1 MAIQNLNKQ
10 DQLDITMNWDGS
22 TGQQVEDFISRN
34 IPVEIKYDN
43 SNLSLINAS
52 GDTIVSGKVS
62 VESPKYK
69 QGVLI
74 LGIRVNNKIYTN
86 NSTLLTQYNANTK
99 IELAVATYSIAQY
112 SSGIVDS
119 IGAVSTTI
127 TFGTQKK
134 IIQVDPI
141 KYELCTV
148 ESNQLIS
155 VNLSQSEWKWFD
167 ITDLFKISQTSQK
180 ITASVENSQS
190 VFNTLITNQVISLQY
205 KGQYIVNNNNVS
217 FTLIGGTSSNY
228 HLEGYN
234 GTNKITTNS
243 GIMSFSQLQPGLN
256 QLSIKAVH
264 NDTTSNISTDYIYL
278 NIIYTQN
285 FNGVAVAINEVNKSI
300 NNNDTSKIY
309 QLDAYSINKDTIN
322 ISTYLEDNLPNE
334 SDPQPTQL
342 LESISLTAQDYKNNI
357 YSTSYYKYI
366 EINSDNASKYL
377 VVKVND
383 NWYTFYNIDAEFLN
397 ANLSQ
402 ELQVPAVNTNF
413 TFTETPYLN
422 YDQIIGRSTT
432 LFSKNNWVNENNRTI
447 YRVEAGSEKIFESPL
462 NLSLGNNFSLEF
474 GLKTY
479 NVSDEQKSVIDI
491 GPIQIRP
498 TTICWN
504 TSDTNLYNAR
514 NSQFQEG
521 VDTHIMITVHPKYRI
536 ESSDPYYP
544 NYLPETSQQIFNNYQ
559 GTINLVRIYINGVI
573 DREISISDS
582 ELKTLQAANLQIQPT
597 TADLDLY
604 LLRVYNDKSL
614 DFDEIQHNYLSFL
627 KTYTEKE
634 LFYTKNDILN
644 SEGAISFQ
652 KTLGK
657 YNSLVYVFP
666 KGGKFPNRSWV
677 GEDNTSG
684 DQDKLAKTLPVT
696 LFINY
701 KDTDTNLKYGGRIT
715 KGLVK
720 GQGSSAMR
728 YLIWNVAYQ
737 LNKMKSGKS
746 IFTPYSELNT
756 ETNKFKEQPSTI
768 EGYYNMPPY
777 DGQKDSSESSLK
789 VKKLVGKVNFASSM
803 QSHKE
808 GACKL
813 FNDAY
818 KNSVAPNLISGGRK
832 AVQEETFLYF
842 YIETDLES
850 VDNIELSDILNRT
863 DIKFMGVQTWGSAKG
878 DNATFGHGDNTPEYL
893 LMEGGENTDP
903 HVQFRRPWQ
912 SLQRGTGILGEA
924 TYKLA
929 NYPTVTS
936 EESKEEPWRNLWIK
950 DESITYDGNRGAWDI
965 DYGVEELTNTNGN
978 SYYQITDSVKPS
990 FKKFREFVDFVYSHD
1005 YNLIATSETDTL
1017 VWDQNRKYVVTTS
1030 TFTNFPSHKRGDI
1043 YRYDDINSQW
1053 VAAGTEY
1060 NNGWSRLNLFELVS
1074 TTSTQVNA
1082 AINRLKGLFT
1092 EGIKEYVDIADIA
1105 YNQAFIRF
1113 LSGTDN
1119 RAKNTY
1125 FQIIGKL
1132 YEPDSEGHYQVSD
1145 KGDYKV
1151 RLMGDDLDTIIITDN
1166 NGLQSKAYNL
1176 LEPSYEPSTAD
1187 QWGDGG
1193 LNSFFYMF
1201 DQTYEEDIK
1210 TYLKEI
1216 IKYAFQQSNTQ
1227 ANTANYFYKV
1237 FYSIQKDKIPAVAYN
1252 HFAKIYYEAAQQ
1264 ILDSKAISAYKNN
1277 GIQPIEQ
1284 SHGSC
1289 IEGEMHFM
1297 KKRYAFLSSYAQQ
1310 NMGNVEL
1317 NTASSAGSGNALT
1330 LRIAFTPFQDFYPNY
1345 QYELNTF
1352 YYYGELNTNSQFNI
1366 IKYKAEANKDYVV
1379 NIKKQGT
1386 AINQGLL
1393 MLSCFKKLDITG
1405 LTQSDFTSTFDRVTN
1420 FTIDN
1425 TNVDKYNDLFGSD
1438 YPKLN
1443 ISLFTASFPVVEEL
1457 NLKNV
1462 PLPDILDLSKC
1473 TKLKTLNLSN
1483 SIVKRVILPANVQN
1497 VVLPASIETFELYN
1511 PIKNIT
1517 FEGLSNLKVVDLDN
1531 VGDFNITEFCNN
1543 LLESTQL
1550 ESVTLRN
1557 LDSKI
1562 SLNALEKLV
1571 LLQARLTGK
1580 LTIVNSENQL
1590 EAISYTDKINLV
1602 NLYGNIDSQSN
1613 SLYINY
1619 KETVAYSISCETE
1632 VSVYGQGYSGNPF
1645 GLSLDGNNVAL
1656 ITEGGKVIPDITYRF
1671 NSDVSDVATINNR
1684 TGVITLKQ
1692 ASSTKTTTAVITVR
1706 LKNGNILTSKTINVY
1721 FAWKAPEIGNFVYAD
1736 GTYSSAYMTN
1746 KTLMGLIFALKK
1758 TDSTSGTAYIVGKEY
1773 LTPQYVGYSN
1783 EGNQDAEDDRKKLYK
1798 IQYWLNNQ
1806 MPGSNLGE
1814 NYYLCSTTSQI
1825 DSDADTAITISSFNQ
1840 KNPSTFKGKEDTKAY
1855 INNVNN
1861 IFLPILI
1868 RKYPMYAPFIKVSG
1882 SDYSISSMENLNSI
1896 LTNIPN
1902 INQNIEQMQ
1911 CLLFPYFYETYLY
1924 EPTVTEEEKNTE
1936 AFNTYFSKGNWYIP
1950 SYQELATL
1958 IYYRGYSA
1966 AGENFSTGDIP
1977 LKSNI
1982 SDSITKG
1989 SGDLKN
1995 PIFSTAYKNAG
2006 NYMPSAW
2013 NTLADSNNLCTNVTS
2028 DGHNYTYQE
2037 ITYWSG
2043 SANYHSYQWI
2053 SGTFT
2058 ENNGGYDVGGAQIRG
2073 WRLYKHKPL
2082 PCVQF
2087 NYKQK

>member
-1 MAIQNLNKQ
+1 MAIQNISDK
-10 DQLDITMNWDGS
+10 LDINTSWEGK

-34 IPVEIKYDN
+34 IPVKIEYNNPD
-43 SNLSLINAS
+43 LSLINAS

-62 VESPKYK
+62 VETPKYK

-74 LGIRVNNKIYTN
+74 LGIRVNNKVYTN

-134 IIQVDPI
+134 VIQVDPT

-148 ESNQLIS
+148 ESDQLVS

-167 ITDLFKISQTSQK
+167 ITDLFKASQTSQK
-180 ITASVENSQS
+180 IIANVENSQS
-190 VFNTLITNQVISLQY
+190 TFNTLITNQVISLQY

-234 GTNKITTNS
+234 GANKITTNS

-264 NDTTSNISTDYIYL
+264 NDTASNISTDYIYL
-278 NIIYTQN
+278 NIIYTQG
-285 FNGVAVAINEVNKSI
+285 FNDVAVAINEVSESI

-309 QLDAYSINKDTIN
+309 QLDAYSANKDVIN
-322 ISTYLEDNLPNE
+322 INTYLEDNLPNE
-334 SDPQPTQL
+334 SNPQPTQL
-342 LESISLTAQDYKNNI
+342 LESISLTAQDYTDNI

-383 NWYTFYNIDAEFLN
+383 NWYTFYNVDAEFLN

-402 ELQVPAVNTNF
+402 ELQISAVNTNF

-422 YDQIIGRSTT
+422 YDQIVGRSTT

-447 YRVEAGSEKIFESPL
+447 YRVGAGFEKVFDTPL
-462 NLSLGNNFSLEF
+462 NLSLGNSFSLEF

-479 NVSDEQKSVIDI
+479 NVSDEQKSIIDI
-491 GPIQIRP
+491 GSMQIRP

-504 TSDTNLYNAR
+504 TSDINLYNAR

-536 ESSDPYYP
+536 ESTDPYYP
-544 NYLPETSQQIFNNYQ
+544 NYLPETSQQTFNSYQ
-559 GTINLVRIYINGVI
+559 GTINLIRIYINGII

-582 ELKTLQAANLQIQPT
+582 ELKTLQSATLQIQPT

-604 LLRVYNDKSL
+604 LLRVYNDKAL

-644 SEGAISFQ
+644 DEGTISFQ

-666 KGGKFPNRSWV
+666 KGGKFPNRSWA

-746 IFTPYSELNT
+746 VFTPYSELNT

-777 DGQKDSSESSLK
+777 DGQRDSSESSLK

-818 KNSVAPNLISGGRK
+818 KNSVASNLISGGRK

-842 YIETDLES
+842 YIETDLDS
-850 VDNIELSDILNRT
+850 VDNIELSDILDRN

-878 DNATFGHGDNTPEYL
+878 DNATFGYGDNTPEYL

-912 SLQRGTGILGEA
+912 SLQRGTGVLGEA
-924 TYKLA
+924 TYKLT
-929 NYPTVTS
+929 NQPTVTS
-936 EESKEEPWRNLWIK
+936 EESKEEPWKNLWIK

-965 DYGVEELTNTNGN
+965 DYGVEELTNDNGN

-990 FKKFREFVDFVYSHD
+990 FKKFREFIDFVYSYD
-1005 YNLIATSETDTL
+1005 YNLVSTSETDIS
-1017 VWDQNRKYVVTTS
+1017 VWDQNRKYVVTAS
-1030 TFTNFPSHKRGDI
+1030 TFANFPSHKRGDI
-1043 YRYDDINSQW
+1043 YRYDDINSEW

-1060 NNGWSRLNLFELVS
+1060 NSGWSRLNLFELVS

-1082 AINRLKGLFT
+1082 AINRLKVLFT
-1092 EGIKEYVDIADIA
+1092 EGIKEYVDISDIA
-1105 YNQAFIRF
+1105 YHQAFIRF

-1201 DQTYEEDIK
+1201 DQTYEEDIR

-1264 ILDSKAISAYKNN
+1264 ILNSGAISAYKNN

-1284 SHGSC
+1284 SHGAC
-1289 IEGEMHFM
+1289 VEGEMHFM

-1352 YYYGELNTNSQFNI
+1352 YYYGELNSDSQFNI
-1366 IKYKAEANKDYVV
+1366 IKYKAEADKDYVV
-1379 NIKKQGT
+1379 NIKRQGT

-1425 TNVDKYNDLFGSD
+1425 ANIDKYTDLFGNS
-1438 YPKLN
+1438 YPKLD

-1457 NLKNV
+1457 NLKNIS
-1462 PLPDILDLSKC
+1462 LPDILDLSEC

-1483 SIVKRVILPANVQN
+1483 SIVKKVILPANVQD

-1531 VGDFNITEFCNN
+1531 VGDFNVTEFCDSI
-1543 LLESTQL
+1543 LESTQL

-1557 LDSKI
+1557 LNHKLSTKALAKFLEINAKLSGTITIIEDSGDIAEIDYPTKI
-1562 SLNALEKLV
+1562 DLV
-1571 LLQARLTGK
+1571 SK
-1580 LTIVNSENQL
+1580 
-1590 EAISYTDKINLV
+1590 
-1602 NLYGNIDSQSN
+1602 YGNIDNESN
-1613 SLYINY
+1613 SLYVKYTTVGASVIN
-1619 KETVAYSISCETE
+1619 CESE
-1632 VSVYGQGYSGNPF
+1632 VFIYGKNYQGNPF
-1645 GLSLDGNNVAL
+1645 NMSIDGNNVA
-1656 ITEGGKVIPDITYRF
+1656 IINEDGKYIPDITYTL
-1671 NSDVSDVATINNR
+1671 SASSSVATIDKR
-1684 TGVITLKQ
+1684 TGVVTLIKESTTPAT
-1692 ASSTKTTTAVITVR
+1692 ASISVTLT
-1706 LKNGNILTSKTINVY
+1706 NGKTIKSNTIKVS
-1721 FAWKAPEIGNFVYAD
+1721 FTWIAPQLGNFVYAD
-1736 GTYSSAYMTN
+1736 GSYSSAYNSN
-1746 KTLMGLIFALKK
+1746 KTLIGLIFALDK
-1758 TDSTSGTAYIVGKEY
+1758 TNDTSGTAYIIGKEY
-1773 LTPQYVGYSN
+1773 VGDTDGYYLGYSD
-1783 EGNQDAEDDRKKLYK
+1783 EGTSGVSDSRADLYQVYSALKSSKL
-1798 IQYWLNNQ
+1798 I
-1806 MPGSNLGE
+1806 GE
-1814 NYYLCSTTSQI
+1814 NAAENYSTI
-1825 DSDADTAITISSFNQ
+1825 DDINALDSDASKTIVYDSFSQ
-1840 KNPSTFKGKEDTKAY
+1840 KAPSTFTGKADTLAYISHVNNILLKALY
-1855 INNVNN
+1855 INN
-1861 IFLPILI
+1861 
-1868 RKYPMYAPFIKVSG
+1868 
-1882 SDYSISSMENLNSI
+1882 SDYRQYINDEGSNYSITSIENLNYILNKLPSI
-1896 LTNIPN
+1896 IP
-1902 INQNIEQMQ
+1902 EQGVIDFMK
-1911 CLLFPYFYETYLY
+1911 CIIFPYFYVTHLY
-1924 EPTVTEEEKNTE
+1924 SPEVKDSEKESDAYKN
-1936 AFNTYFSKGNWYIP
+1936 YFSAGNWYIP
-1950 SYQELATL
+1950 SYQELSTL
-1958 IYYRGYSA
+1958 IYYRGFSA
-1966 AGENFSTGDIP
+1966 KGTSFNEGKHVIEP
-1977 LKSNI
+1977 I
-1982 SDSITKG
+1982 SKSITKG
-1989 SGDLKN
+1989 SADLQN
-1995 PIFSTAYKNAG
+1995 PIFSTAANNMGSDFPPVWTNIA
-2006 NYMPSAW
+2006 
-2013 NTLADSNNLCTNVTS
+2013 NTNNICTNAE
-2028 DGHNYTYQE
+2028 DGKHNYSYQPVETYEGSSYKTTYQWLAG
-2037 ITYWSG
+2037 TYSLNWQ
-2043 SANYHSYQWI
+2043 SAYSYI
-2053 SGTFT
+2053 
-2058 ENNGGYDVGGAQIRG
+2058 NA
-2073 WRLYKHKPL
+2073 WRLTKHRPL

-2087 NYKQK
+2087 KYSQN

>member
-1 MAIQNLNKQ
+1 MAIQKLDKQ
-10 DQLDITMNWDGS
+10 DQLDIKTNWDGT

-43 SNLSLINAS
+43 SNLSLINDS

-86 NSTLLTQYNANTK
+86 NPTLWTQYNADTK

-148 ESNQLIS
+148 ESDQLIS

-167 ITDLFKISQTSQK
+167 ITDLFKISQTSKQ
-180 ITASVENSQS
+180 ITASVGNSQS

-256 QLSIKAVH
+256 QLSIRAV
-264 NDTTSNISTDYIYL
+264 NNADTNIFTDYIYL
-278 NIIYTQN
+278 NVIYTKN
-285 FNGVAVAINEVNKSI
+285 FNGAAVAINEVSESV

-309 QLDAYSINKDTIN
+309 QLDAYSLNKDIIN
-322 ISTYLEDNLPNE
+322 INTYLEDNLPNE

-342 LESISLTAQDYKNNI
+342 LESISLTAQDYTDNI

-383 NWYTFYNIDAEFLN
+383 NWYKFYNIDAGFLN

-402 ELQVPAVNTNF
+402 ELQVSAINTNF

-447 YRVEAGSEKIFESPL
+447 YRVEAGSEKIFDPPL

-521 VDTHIMITVHPKYRI
+521 VDTHIIITVHPKYRI

-544 NYLPETSQQIFNNYQ
+544 NYLPETSQQIFDNYQ

-582 ELKTLQAANLQIQPT
+582 ELKTLQSANLQIQPT

-644 SEGAISFQ
+644 DEGVISFQ

-666 KGGKFPNRSWV
+666 KGGKFPNRSWA

-701 KDTDTNLKYGGRIT
+701 KDIDTNLKYGGRII

-756 ETNKFKEQPSTI
+756 ETNKFKEHPSTI

-789 VKKLVGKVNFASSM
+789 VKKLVGKVNVASSM

-818 KNSVAPNLISGGRK
+818 KDSVASNLISGGRK

-850 VDNIELSDILNRT
+850 VDDIELSDILNRT

-878 DNATFGHGDNTPEYL
+878 DNATFGYGDNTPEYL

-936 EESKEEPWRNLWIK
+936 EESKEEPWKNLWIK

-965 DYGVEELTNTNGN
+965 DYGVEERTNTNGN
-978 SYYQITDSVKPS
+978 SYYQIIDSVKPS

-1005 YNLIATSETDTL
+1005 YNLIATSETNTS
-1017 VWDQNRKYVVTTS
+1017 VWDQNRKYVVTAS
-1030 TFTNFPSHKRGDI
+1030 TFANFPSHKRGDI
-1043 YRYDDINSQW
+1043 YRYDDINSEW

-1082 AINRLKGLFT
+1082 AIKRLRQSFT
-1092 EGIKEYVDIADIA
+1092 EGIKEYIDIRDIA
-1105 YNQAFIRF
+1105 YHQAFIRF

-1132 YEPDSEGHYQVSD
+1132 YEPDSDGHYQVSD

-1201 DQTYEEDIK
+1201 DQTYEGDIK
-1210 TYLKEI
+1210 TYLKKI
-1216 IKYAFQQSNTQ
+1216 INYAFQQSNTQ

-1264 ILDSKAISAYKNN
+1264 VLNSKAISAYKNN

-1352 YYYGELNTNSQFNI
+1352 YYYGELNPDSQFDI
-1366 IKYKAEANKDYVV
+1366 IKYKAEADKDYVV
-1379 NIKKQGT
+1379 NLKRQGT

-1425 TNVDKYNDLFGSD
+1425 ANVDKYNDLFGSG

-1483 SIVKRVILPANVQN
+1483 STVKRVILPANVQN

-1511 PIKNIT
+1511 PVKNIT
-1517 FEGLSNLKVVDLDN
+1517 LEGLSNLKIVDLDN
-1531 VGDFNITEFCNN
+1531 VGNFNITEFCDN

-1557 LDSKI
+1557 LNDVDI
-1562 SLNALEKLV
+1562 SLKALKKLI
-1571 LLQARLTGK
+1571 LLQAKLTGK
-1580 LTIVNSENQL
+1580 ITVVNSEGST
-1590 EAISYTDKINLV
+1590 EAISYADKINLV
-1602 NLYGNIDSQSN
+1602 NLYGNIDSEAN
-1613 SLYINY
+1613 ELYVKYNEII
-1619 KETVAYSISCETE
+1619 ALSISCETE
-1632 VSVYGQGYSGNPF
+1632 VSVYGEGYSGNPF

-1656 ITEGGKVIPDITYRF
+1656 VTEEGKVIPDITYSF
-1671 NSDVSDVATINNR
+1671 SSNVSDVATINKR
-1684 TGVITLKQ
+1684 TGVITLKT
-1692 ASSTKTTTAVITVR
+1692 ASSTKETTAIITV
-1706 LKNGNILTSKTINVY
+1706 NLTSGKSLTKTVKVS
-1721 FAWKAPEIGNFVYAD
+1721 FAWKAPELGNFVYAD

-1746 KTLMGLIFALKK
+1746 KTLMGLIFAIDK
-1758 TDSTSGTAYIVGKEY
+1758 TNDTSGKAYIVGKEY
-1773 LTPQYVGYSN
+1773 LDPQYVGYSD
-1783 EGNQDAEDDRKKLYK
+1783 EGNSEASDDRKNLYYVK
-1798 IQYWLNNQ
+1798 DWLRQ
-1806 MPGSNLGE
+1806 R
-1814 NYYLCSTTSQI
+1814 QI
-1825 DSDADTAITISSFNQ
+1825 RDSYHTVNEVSSWVDN
-1840 KNPSTFKGKEDTKAY
+1840 SDEIIYRTFKKKDFKYFTGKEDTKHY
-1855 INNVNN
+1855 VNNVNST
-1861 IFLPILI
+1861 LLEKLVRTYPDLI
-1868 RKYPMYAPFIKVSG
+1868 QS
-1882 SDYSISSMENLNSI
+1882 SNDSTYSITTRENLDT
-1896 LTNIPN
+1896 LLDDIPN
-1902 INQNIEQMQ
+1902 ISNQNLEQMQ

-1924 EPTVTEEEKNTE
+1924 EPTVTEEEKNTT
-1936 AFNTYFSKGNWYIP
+1936 AFSKYFSKGHWYVP
-1950 SYQELATL
+1950 SYAELATL

-1966 AGENFSTGDIP
+1966 AGTSFSTGDISI
-1977 LKSNI
+1977 KNNI
-1982 SDSITKG
+1982 SDSVAKG
-1989 SGDLKN
+1989 QGDLEN

-2006 NYMPSAW
+2006 SYMPTAW
-2013 NTLADSNNLCTNVTS
+2013 NILANSNNLCTTVGS
-2028 DGHNYTYQE
+2028 DCHNYTYQE
-2037 ITYWSG
+2037 IGSWTSG
-2043 SANYHSYQWI
+2043 SMMYSYQWVL
-2053 SGTFT
+2053 GTNT
-2058 ENNGGYDVGGAQIRG
+2058 GNTGTGIYAAQYKG
-2073 WRLYKHKPL
+2073 WRLIKHKPL

-2087 NYKQK
+2087 EYQKKQ

>member
-43 SNLSLINAS
+43 SNLSLINKS
-52 GDTIVSGKVS
+52 GDIIVSGKVS
-62 VESPKYK
+62 VETPKYK

-74 LGIRVNNKIYTN
+74 LGIRINNKIYTN
-86 NSTLLTQYNANTK
+86 NPNLLTQYNADTK

-148 ESNQLIS
+148 ESDQLIS

-243 GIMSFSQLQPGLN
+243 GIMNFSQLQPGLN

-278 NIIYTQN
+278 NIIYTKN
-285 FNGVAVAINEVNKSI
+285 FSDTAVAINEVSKSV

-309 QLDAYSINKDTIN
+309 QLDAYSLNKDTIN
-322 ISTYLEDNLPNE
+322 INTYLEDNLPNE
-334 SDPQPTQL
+334 SAPQPTQL
-342 LESISLTAQDYKNNI
+342 LESISLTAQDYNNNI

-383 NWYTFYNIDAEFLN
+383 SWYTFYNVDAGFLN

-432 LFSKNNWVNENNRTI
+432 LFSKNNWVNESNRTI
-447 YRVEAGSEKIFESPL
+447 YRVEAGSEKVFESPL

-479 NVSDEQKSVIDI
+479 NVSNEQESVIDI

-536 ESSDPYYP
+536 DSSDPYYP
-544 NYLPETSQQIFNNYQ
+544 NYLPETSQQIFDNYQ

-582 ELKTLQAANLQIQPT
+582 ELKTLQSADLQIQPT

-644 SEGAISFQ
+644 NEGAISFQ

-701 KDTDTNLKYGGRIT
+701 KDIDINLKYGGRIT

-728 YLIWNVAYQ
+728 YLIWNVAYW

-756 ETNKFKEQPSTI
+756 ETNKFKEHPSTI

-789 VKKLVGKVNFASSM
+789 VKKLVGKVNVASSM

-818 KNSVAPNLISGGRK
+818 KNSVASNLISGGRK

-850 VDNIELSDILNRT
+850 VDNIELSDILDRT

-878 DNATFGHGDNTPEYL
+878 DNATFGYGDNTPEYL

-936 EESKEEPWRNLWIK
+936 EESKEEPWKNLWIK

-1005 YNLIATSETDTL
+1005 YNLIATSETDTS
-1017 VWDQNRKYVVTTS
+1017 VWDQNRKYVVTAS
-1030 TFTNFPSHKRGDI
+1030 TFANFPSHKRGDI

-1092 EGIKEYVDIADIA
+1092 EGIKEYVDKADVA
-1105 YNQAFIRF
+1105 YHQAFIRF

-1132 YEPDSEGHYQVSD
+1132 YEPDSEGHYQVSN
-1145 KGDYKV
+1145 KGDYKI

-1176 LEPSYEPSTAD
+1176 LEPSYEPSTAN

-1264 ILDSKAISAYKNN
+1264 ILNSKAISAYKNN

-1289 IEGEMHFM
+1289 VEGEMHFM

-1317 NTASSAGSGNALT
+1317 NTASSAGSGNTLT

-1345 QYELNTF
+1345 MYELNTF

-1366 IKYKAEANKDYVV
+1366 IKYKAEANKDYVI

-1405 LTQSDFTSTFDRVTN
+1405 LTQSDFISTFDRVTN

-1425 TNVDKYNDLFGSD
+1425 TNVDKYNDLFGKD

-1483 SIVKRVILPANVQN
+1483 STVKRVILPANVQN
-1497 VVLPASIETFELYN
+1497 LVLPASIETFELYN
-1511 PIKNIT
+1511 PVKNIT
-1517 FEGLSNLKVVDLDN
+1517 LEGLSNLKVVDLDN
-1531 VGDFNITEFCNN
+1531 VGNFNITEFCNN

-1557 LDSKI
+1557 LNNSNI
-1562 SLNALEKLV
+1562 SLKALKKLI
-1571 LLQARLTGK
+1571 LLQAKLTGK
-1580 LTIVNSENQL
+1580 ITVVNSNNDL
-1590 EAISYTDKINLV
+1590 ESISYTDKINLV
-1602 NLYGNIDSQSN
+1602 NLYGNIDSEAN

-1619 KETVAYSISCETE
+1619 KETTAYSISCETE
-1632 VSVYGQGYSGNPF
+1632 ISVYGEGYSGNPF

-1671 NSDVSDVATINNR
+1671 TRDVSDVATINNR
-1684 TGVITLKQ
+1684 TGVITLKV
-1692 ASSTKTTTAVITVR
+1692 ASSPKSTTATIIVKLRDGRT
-1706 LKNGNILTSKTINVY
+1706 LTSKDITVN
-1721 FAWKAPEIGNFVYAD
+1721 FAWKAPELGNFVYAD

-1746 KTLMGLIFALKK
+1746 KTLMGLIFAIDK
-1758 TDSTSGTAYIVGKEY
+1758 TNDTSGTAYIVGKEY
-1773 LTPQYVGYSN
+1773 LDSQYVGYSD
-1783 EGNQDAEDDRKKLYK
+1783 EGNSEASDDRKNLYYVK
-1798 IQYWLNNQ
+1798 YWLSQ
-1806 MPGSNLGE
+1806 QIPGQE
-1814 NYYLCSTTSQI
+1814 NKYHTANGVSSQS
-1825 DSDADTAITISSFNQ
+1825 DNDADKPIIYG
-1840 KNPSTFKGKEDTKAY
+1840 TFKKKNFTNFTGKADTKAY
-1855 INNVNN
+1855 VNNVNT
-1861 IFLPILI
+1861 ILLRALI
-1868 RKYPMYAPFIKVSG
+1868 RIYPNLIQASG
-1882 SDYSISSMENLNSI
+1882 DTYKIATKENLDALLDS
-1896 LTNIPN
+1896 IPN
-1902 INQNIEQMQ
+1902 ISSQNLEQMQ

-1924 EPTVTEEEKNTE
+1924 EPTVTEKERSTDV
-1936 AFNTYFSKGNWYIP
+1936 FQSQFSKGNWYVP
-1950 SYQELATL
+1950 SYPELATL

-1966 AGENFSTGDIP
+1966 AGEYFSTGDISI
-1977 LKSNI
+1977 KSNI

-1989 SGDLKN
+1989 QGDLEN
-1995 PIFSTAYKNAG
+1995 PIFSIAYKNAG
-2006 NYMPSAW
+2006 NYMPTAW
-2013 NTLADSNNLCTNVTS
+2013 NTLADSNNLCTTT
-2028 DGHNYTYQE
+2028 DTTCHNYTYQE
-2037 ITYWSG
+2037 ISNWSSG
-2043 SANYHSYQWI
+2043 SMMYSYRWVLGANEGNT
-2053 SGTFT
+2053 GTGI
-2058 ENNGGYDVGGAQIRG
+2058 NAAQYKG
-2073 WRLYKHKPL
+2073 WRLIKHKPL

-2087 NYKQK
+2087 KYQQK